1 MRSAKPVAFMSAFD
15 THACASSPL
24 AAGYRRFLILSLV
37 AEVPSNVNGMAVVY
51 NTYVHIASGDARTI
65 FTTVTIG
72 HERGADAAWRHW
84 HTAPSVLQC
93 ASDAV
98 FMGHATPRMFG
109 KGPATSALSQGVNVH
124 MCL

>member
-1 MRSAKPVAFMSAFD
+1 MRSAKTRGIHVRISWVHM
-15 THACASSPL
+15 HASSPL

-93 ASDAV
+93 QCSSDAV
-98 FMGHATPRMFG
+98 FLDLGHAT
-109 KGPATSALSQGVNVH
+109 KY
-124 MCL
+124 